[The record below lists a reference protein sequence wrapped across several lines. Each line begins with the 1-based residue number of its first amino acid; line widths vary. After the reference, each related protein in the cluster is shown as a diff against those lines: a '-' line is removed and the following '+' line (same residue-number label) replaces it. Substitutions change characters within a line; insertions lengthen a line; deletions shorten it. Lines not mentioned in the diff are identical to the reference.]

1 MGDVMDGQTGRVLAG
16 RYRIEEELGRGG
28 MARVYKATD
37 TVLGRPVAVKI
48 LASQYANDANFVT
61 RFRREAQAAARL
73 NHRNLVGVYDTGS
86 DDGTHFIV
94 MEYVDAKTLADFL
107 SGGGR
112 IMSGRAIELAEAVC
126 DALAV
131 AHAQGVIHRDI
142 KPANIMVTRHGE
154 VKVTDFGIA
163 RVTSNETVAQTAAV
177 LGTASY
183 LSPEQAQGQP
193 VDARS
198 DIYSLGCVLYEMVT
212 GRPPFTA
219 DSAVAVASRHVLET
233 PTPPSQINPDVS
245 PELEAVILRALS
257 KNPENRYQSAEEMKA
272 DLERARTGRSVAA
285 SPVMP
290 PSATT
295 QVIHRA
301 EPQPTAVLPPSQGQP
316 AEPERGTPGWLIALI
331 VILVLGV
338 LGVLLWLFAREILGG
353 APEEQTPQTVT
364 VPDVVGERR
373 RDAIDMIE
381 GEGLTVGEV
390 TPEPSNDPEA
400 WGTVL
405 SQDPEADEEVQPD
418 TPVDLVIAEPATAEI
433 PAGLAGQPEQDVLDA
448 LAALGFANVTTE
460 PQESDLDEGLVIGTD
475 PPEGTAEVPLDD
487 PIVVFVSSGAGA
499 VTVPEVRCQS
509 FASAQNEL
517 DKADL
522 NGVISNETVQIN
534 PLCPNGNKVADQDP
548 DPGAEVE
555 PGSTVTLYGGADTGS
570 PTGSPTGDG

>member
-1 MGDVMDGQTGRVLAG
+1 
-16 RYRIEEELGRGG
+16 
-28 MARVYKATD
+28 
-37 TVLGRPVAVKI
+37 
-48 LASQYANDANFVT
+48 
-61 RFRREAQAAARL
+61 
-73 NHRNLVGVYDTGS
+73 
-86 DDGTHFIV
+86 
-94 MEYVDAKTLADFL
+94 
-107 SGGGR
+107 
-112 IMSGRAIELAEAVC
+112 
-126 DALAV
+126 
-131 AHAQGVIHRDI
+131 
-142 KPANIMVTRHGE
+142 
-154 VKVTDFGIA
+154 
-163 RVTSNETVAQTAAV
+163 
-177 LGTASY
+177 
-183 LSPEQAQGQP
+183 
-193 VDARS
+193 
-198 DIYSLGCVLYEMVT
+198 
-212 GRPPFTA
+212 
-219 DSAVAVASRHVLET
+219 
-233 PTPPSQINPDVS
+233 
-245 PELEAVILRALS
+245 
-257 KNPENRYQSAEEMKA
+257 
-272 DLERARTGRSVAA
+272 
-285 SPVMP
+285 
-290 PSATT
+290 
-295 QVIHRA
+295 
-301 EPQPTAVLPPSQGQP
+301 
-316 AEPERGTPGWLIALI
+316 
-331 VILVLGV
+331 
-338 LGVLLWLFAREILGG
+338 
-353 APEEQTPQTVT
+353 
-364 VPDVVGERR
+364 
-373 RDAIDMIE
+373 MIE

-390 TPEPSNDPEA
+390 TPEPSDDPEA